1 MTIDA
6 NALSMAQYAALSN
19 DPMVKAVTFS
29 LLDMGTAM
37 TDIPFVNKKTLIANG
52 VRWEGNLP
60 SVNWGAINSEPV
72 VTVGA
77 PKPYQEQAYVM
88 RNSIDVDKLYVDEVN
103 AIVDPRGAQL
113 AAYLKGVAYDFN
125 NKFINNAHDG
135 AAGHDNNS
143 FVGLKTRIDD
153 GATYGV
159 WSSAKI
165 DGAGVDLTLATM
177 TATTA
182 NHFIELVDQLLW
194 SVDSPQ
200 GQGVTLYMNEVMKR
214 RFATAI
220 RTMGTT
226 GGFAITQDQFNR
238 TVEMYKGA
246 VVKDIGYQADQA
258 TRIITTTEL
267 ADGSATTGG
276 TYTSI
281 YAVNYGQDHFFG
293 WQYEPVNARDLG
305 LLNNGVT
312 YRTVIDWAGG
322 LMSANIRSIGRLY
335 DVKLS

>member
-6 NALSMAQYAALSN
+6 NAMSMAQYAAISN
-19 DPMVKAVTFS
+19 DPMVKAVSFS

-37 TDIPFVNKKTLIANG
+37 TDIPFVEKKTLIANG

-72 VTVGA
+72 VTIGT

-88 RNSIDVDKLYVDEVN
+88 RNSIDVDKVYVDEIN
-103 AIVDPRGAQL
+103 QIVDPRGAQL

-135 AAGHDNNS
+135 TGDNNA
-143 FVGLKTRIDD
+143 FVGLKSRIDN
-153 GATYGV
+153 GLTYGV

-165 DGAGVDLTLATM
+165 DAAGVDLSFTGI
-177 TATTA
+177 TAATA
-182 NHFIELVDQLLW
+182 NKFVEFVEQLLW
-194 SVDSPQ
+194 SVDAPN

-214 RFATAI
+214 RFATAL

-226 GGFAITQDQFNR
+226 GGFAIVKDQFDR
-238 TVEMYKGA
+238 TIETFMGA

-258 TRIITTTEL
+258 TRIIPTVE
-267 ADGSATTGG
+267 SATGASSGG
-276 TYTSI
+276 TFTSI

-322 LMSANIRSIGRLY
+322 LMSTNIRSIGRLY
-335 DVKLS
+335 NIKLS